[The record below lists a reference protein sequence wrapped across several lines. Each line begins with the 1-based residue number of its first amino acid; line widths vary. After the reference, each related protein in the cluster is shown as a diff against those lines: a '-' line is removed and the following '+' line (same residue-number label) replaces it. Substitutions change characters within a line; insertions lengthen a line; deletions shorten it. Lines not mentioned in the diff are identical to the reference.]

1 MDISKRKILS
11 WVNVLTIL
19 LYALFTFILLLHH
32 EIWADEAQ
40 AWLVVRDLDFSGLI
54 SHVRTEGHPLL
65 WYFTIFPFAK
75 LLNSNFSIF
84 SMQIV
89 NWFIVVLAMGVWVF
103 RSPFNI
109 FAKISMLLSS
119 GFLYWYAIIAR
130 SYCFIPLFVFLL
142 AIFYPKQKEHPFV
155 YALLIIALANT
166 HLIVF
171 GFCFALALVFLYKNR
186 NDKKALIASSLVF
199 LSFICIVI
207 YLWGS
212 QNENYIV
219 RNAFKFPFWEG
230 VKDTYERM
238 IFNFY
243 GSQKIIFSVI
253 LSLFLSF
260 SGLFLLFKN
269 KAMFFVYL
277 MSIIYQ
283 VALYVLV
290 WGQLP
295 QRTYSLFLVIVF
307 CFWVMFNDLSK
318 RLKNLVN
325 FALIIAFLASFPTA
339 LFLIKQEW
347 EKDFSDGLNVANFI
361 KQNIPQDAFI
371 VSNYPLTTVSISV
384 YLPQNKGKWKF
395 YYPAYKDY
403 YTFTHWNK
411 TINPSFTPL
420 PLADY
425 LKDKKEIYV
434 LLSAGSVYEDL
445 KPLYSSTDKV
455 CNNQEKFKI
464 YKITREQMYG
474 TN

>member
-155 YALLIIALANT
+155 Y
-166 HLIVF
+166 
-171 GFCFALALVFLYKNR
+171 
-186 NDKKALIASSLVF
+186 F

-260 SGLFLLFKN
+260 SGLFLFFKN

-318 RLKNLVN
+318 RLKNLARAKKRAT
-325 FALIIAFLASFPTA
+325 FAP
-339 LFLIKQEW
+339 
-347 EKDFSDGLNVANFI
+347 FSRV
-361 KQNIPQDAFI
+361 
-371 VSNYPLTTVSISV
+371 
-384 YLPQNKGKWKF
+384 
-395 YYPAYKDY
+395 
-403 YTFTHWNK
+403 
-411 TINPSFTPL
+411 
-420 PLADY
+420 
-425 LKDKKEIYV
+425 
-434 LLSAGSVYEDL
+434 
-445 KPLYSSTDKV
+445 
-455 CNNQEKFKI
+455 
-464 YKITREQMYG
+464 
-474 TN
+474 